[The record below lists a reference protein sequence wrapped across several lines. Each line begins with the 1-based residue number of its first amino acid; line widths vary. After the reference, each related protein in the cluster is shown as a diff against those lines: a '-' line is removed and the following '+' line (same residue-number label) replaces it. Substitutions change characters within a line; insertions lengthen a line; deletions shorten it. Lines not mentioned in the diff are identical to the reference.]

1 MALRIGSRDRS
12 TEDYGDN
19 QPSYGFPSAQPGQ
32 WSSISPHSDITQAM
46 ATAAGWPGP
55 GLGAAMPPTGINR
68 PGQGAVPG
76 AGWNPGVPHSGY
88 PQSYNT
94 GGYYANPMGYGAG
107 GFWGADNTGGQ
118 VGLGGGGWGGGLW
131 GGGDPEDSDNYGGS
145 G

>member
-1 MALRIGSRDRS
+1 MALRMTSRDRS
-12 TEDYGDN
+12 TEDFGEK
-19 QPSYGFPSAQPGQ
+19 PVG
-32 WSSISPHSDITQAM
+32 ITDAM
-46 ATAAGWPGP
+46 AQAAGWPGP
-55 GLGAAMPPTGINR
+55 GLGPMPPTGINR

-118 VGLGGGGWGGGLW
+118 VGLSGGGWGGGLW
-131 GGGDPEDSDNYGGS
+131 GGDNSEDAYNK
-145 G
+145 